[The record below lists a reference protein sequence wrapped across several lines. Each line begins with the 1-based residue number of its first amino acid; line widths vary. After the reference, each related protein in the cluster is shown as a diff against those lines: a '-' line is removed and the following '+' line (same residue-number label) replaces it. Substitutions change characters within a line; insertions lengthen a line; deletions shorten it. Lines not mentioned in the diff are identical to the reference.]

1 MGEDFSE
8 AEKFIQNPWK
18 TLTQE
23 VVYEN
28 PWISVEHRDVITP
41 TGSDGIY
48 GLVHF
53 KNLAIGVI
61 PIDEEGN
68 TFLIGQFR
76 YPLGRY
82 SWEIPEGG
90 GALNV
95 APLES
100 AMRELQEETGMTAAH
115 WTELQRMDLSNS
127 VTDESA
133 ILFLAEGLTPG
144 ESNPDETEVLEV
156 RKVLFQEAFEMMRRG
171 EITDS
176 LSVAAIW
183 NVQYLMSQGW
193 KPKAG
198 PPAGR

>member
-1 MGEDFSE
+1 MEDEKIAGVE
-8 AEKFIQNPWK
+8 AKNPWK
-18 TLTQE
+18 TLTND
-23 VVYEN
+23 VVYDN

-41 TGSDGIY
+41 TGSEGIY

-61 PIDEEGN
+61 PIDEHGN

-76 YPLGRY
+76 YPLNRY

-90 GALNV
+90 GALDV
-95 APLES
+95 EPLES
-100 AMRELQEETGMTAAH
+100 AKRELQEETGMTASH

-127 VTDESA
+127 VTDECA
-133 ILFLAEGLTPG
+133 ILYLAEGLTSG
-144 ESNPDETEVLEV
+144 LSSPDETEVLEV
-156 RKVLFQEAFEMMRRG
+156 WKLPFEAAFAMMRRG

-183 NVQYLMSQGW
+183 NVQYLISQGW
-193 KPKAG
+193 KPRAAPRAG
-198 PPAGR
+198 Q